1 MWEQEIKLKE
11 VQLEIFLQAMNRS
24 IEEIQGQLEG
34 NYNIISN
41 EFMKCY
47 KTKTGKD

>member
-11 VQLEIFLQAMNRS
+11 VQLKIFHAAINRS
-24 IEEIQGQLEG
+24 INEIQEQLEG

-41 EFMKCY
+41 EFMKRY